1 MPVEDQKKEAAT
13 YGEHYCIIANP
24 AVLMKS
30 LLLLEAA
37 HHVGV
42 TATLLLDVQKA
53 DELIC

>member
-13 YGEHYCIIANP
+13 YGELWGITANP

-30 LLLLEAA
+30 LLLPEAA